1 MSKAEPN
8 INLDGVKTH
17 NLKNLN
23 VRIPLGEL
31 TVVTGVSGSGKSSL
45 VFDTLY
51 SESYRRYVESL
62 SSFARQYLKALPKP
76 PVQGVENLPPS
87 IAVKQGRTSSS
98 TRSTVGT
105 LTELNDLFRT
115 IFGHLAEVIC
125 NRCHIPV
132 VRDNPE
138 SISKSLLEIGSG
150 KKVYVL
156 APLDQIGSKLK
167 AVDLKDQ
174 LLGQG
179 FSRVMVKGLAEG
191 VTRIDETPPAKLN
204 GARLVIDRIETSTA
218 NFRRLAEAAE
228 VAFRVG
234 RGKAHF
240 LLENGDEVAASTSL
254 ECSRCGDGYQDP
266 SPALLSF
273 NHPLGACERCQG
285 FGMMT
290 EINWDKVFPD
300 KSLSLADESV
310 APWNFGDHGESCYSE
325 AFRSAKRVG
334 VDVKKP
340 LSKYTEKEW
349 EWLRKG
355 EGKAFEGVVGYFA
368 WLDEK
373 KYKPH
378 YRIHAARYRHYVECE
393 ACGTARLNPQAL
405 ACRIAGENISQV
417 SKKMLKELP
426 AWLSMIENKA
436 REKSR
441 LAGVREIV
449 GLRGITETL
458 EEAHGRLSYLLKIGV
473 GYLSLDRTSRTL
485 SGGELQRIN
494 MARSLGSA
502 LTDTLYCLDEPT
514 CGLHP
519 RDSKNLLDIMKE
531 MRDLGNTVVVVEH
544 EKLVISGADQV
555 LEIGPK
561 AGHEGGHIVYQGS
574 PQKWAETQTVKWDY
588 SERKE
593 FKNGFI
599 KLNGVGTHNLKNISA
614 SFPAGALTA
623 VCGVSG
629 SGKTSLV
636 QHTLHPL
643 LQKAFGEEP
652 ENSKKEI
659 IGKLVGADVLARH
672 AGVMLVSQSNLGR
685 STRSNIATYLGF
697 FDDVRKTLAATP
709 QAAKL
714 GLKPGAFSFNT
725 PGGRCENCRGLGVV
739 TEDLSFLGEMDVICP
754 VCNGKRFSEGVLSV
768 TYRDKNLL
776 DILNLTV
783 NEARTFFVNLP
794 SVGRTLDAVIKMG
807 LGYLTLGQTTSSFSG
822 GEAQRLKLTNL
833 IKEHA
838 GDKPSVLIFDEP
850 TTGLSD
856 RDVHN
861 FIKQL
866 RLLTD
871 RGHTLILVEHH
882 TGVLQSA
889 DWLVEIGPEAGDLGG
904 ELVYEGP
911 PSGLKSGSKSR
922 TAEFLG
928 KV

>member
-1 MSKAEPN
+1 MSTENPF
-8 INLDGVKTH
+8 IILDGVRTH
-17 NLKNLN
+17 NLKNLD
-23 VRIPLGEL
+23 VRIPIGEL

-76 PVQGVENLPPS
+76 PVHYVANLPPS

-98 TRSTVGT
+98 SRSTVGT

-125 NRCHIPV
+125 SNCNIPV
-132 VRDNPE
+132 VKDNPE
-138 SISKSLLEIGSG
+138 SMAKGLLAKHSG
-150 KKVYVL
+150 EKVYVL
-156 APLDQIGSKLK
+156 APLDQWGKVKPADLK
-167 AVDLKDQ
+167 AQ

-179 FSRVMVKGLAEG
+179 FTRVL
-191 VTRIDETPPAKLN
+191 VTGPSGGIGRIDEVSPARLV
-204 GARLVIDRIETSTA
+204 GARLVLDRVEVSTQ

-228 VAFRVG
+228 IAFRVG
-234 RGKAHF
+234 RGKAQF
-240 LLENGDEVAASTSL
+240 LVDGGEEIAGSTAL
-254 ECSRCGDGYQDP
+254 DCSRCGAHYSEP

-273 NHPLGACERCQG
+273 NHPLGACDRCQG
-285 FGMMT
+285 FGLMT

-300 KSLSLADESV
+300 KSVSLSEESV
-310 APWNFGDHGESCYSE
+310 APWNFGDHGEICYGE
-325 AFRSAKRVG
+325 AIRSAKKVG

-340 LSKYTEKEW
+340 LSRFSEQEW
-349 EWLRKG
+349 AWLKNG

-378 YRIHAARYRHYVECE
+378 YRIHAARYRHYVECSS
-393 ACGTARLNPQAL
+393 CHTARLKPAAL
-405 ACRIAGENISQV
+405 ACRIGGENIAQISH
-417 SKKMLKELP
+417 KMLKKLP
-426 AWLSMIENKA
+426 QWLETIED
-436 REKSR
+436 KSR
-441 LAGVREIV
+441 ERARQAGIKESH
-449 GLRGITETL
+449 GLRGMAETL
-458 EEAHGRLSYLLKIGV
+458 EEARARLNYLLKIGV

-519 RDSKNLLDIMKE
+519 RDSSNLLDIMKE

-544 EKLVISGADQV
+544 ESLVISGADQV
-555 LEIGPK
+555 LEIGPL
-561 AGHEGGHIVYQGS
+561 AGHEGGQIVYQGN
-574 PQKWAETQTVKWDY
+574 PKKWVESQAIKWPA
-588 SERKE
+588 SERQD
-593 FKNGFI
+593 FKKGFI
-599 KLNGVGTHNLKNISA
+599 KVVQASTHNLKDLTA
-614 SFPAGALTA
+614 SFPVGALTA

-636 QHTLHPL
+636 QHTLYPL
-643 LQKAFGEEP
+643 LLRAFGESSEGQKA
-652 ENSKKEI
+652 EVS
-659 IGKLVGADVLARH
+659 GKLAALEAVQRH

-697 FDDVRKTLAATP
+697 FDDVRKALAATP

-739 TEDLSFLGEMDVICP
+739 TEDLSFLGEMDVVCP
-754 VCNGKRFSEGVLSV
+754 VCNGRRFSEGVLSV

-776 DILNLTV
+776 DILKLTV
-783 NEARTFFVNLP
+783 TEARSFFLSSP
-794 SVGRTLDAVIKMG
+794 SVVRTLDAVIKMG

-822 GEAQRLKLTNL
+822 GEAQRLKLTHL
-833 IKEHA
+833 IKDQV
-838 GDKPSVLIFDEP
+838 GDKPSILIFDEP
-850 TTGLSD
+850 TIGLSD
-856 RDVHN
+856 RDVLN
-861 FIKQL
+861 FVKQL
-866 RLLTD
+866 RFLTD
-871 RGHTLILVEHH
+871 RGHTLVLVEHH
-882 TGVLQSA
+882 LGVLQCA
-889 DWLVEIGPEAGDLGG
+889 DWIVEVGPEAGDLGG
-904 ELVYEGP
+904 ELVYEGSP
-911 PSGLKSGSKSR
+911 KGLGSVAKSL
-922 TAEFLG
+922 TAQFI
-928 KV
+928 